1 MLFKPRVYSLFILAP
16 LLVACGAEEVVEQE
30 PLTRPVKVFVVE
42 SASANSIRTFPGTVD
57 ADQSAELA
65 FRVGGLVQDILVRE
79 GDMVEPGQVLAR
91 LDPTDYKLV
100 EEDRQA
106 TFDNAKAN
114 FDRAQE
120 LVADGNISR
129 MDFDTMEANFR
140 TASAALSQAQ
150 KDLEYTILSSPFRG
164 LIAQR
169 QVEKFEE
176 VIAKQAII
184 VLQDITKLE
193 VIINVPES
201 VVRMVAHEGPI
212 NSGNVRDDEEMRK
225 VVAVA
230 SFEGQ
235 TGQTFSLTPKE
246 VATKADPQTQTFRA
260 TFSMDAPT
268 SFTLLPG
275 MTATVTLDFTR
286 VLGEQK
292 SKWVPVRAV
301 QADEALA
308 PRVWLLNPD
317 DMTVSSRDVEIGR
330 LSGGSIEILDGLSGG
345 DEIVAVGAP
354 YLAEG
359 MRVTR
364 MALSEQAVPRED
376 DPS

>member
-1 MLFKPRVYSLFILAP
+1 MVFKPHCFFWIVLAP
-16 LLVACGAEEVVEQE
+16 WLVACGAEDLVQRE

-42 SASANSIRTFPGTVD
+42 SAIANSIRTFPGTVD

-65 FRVGGLVQDILVRE
+65 FRVGGLVQDIFVRE

-91 LDPTDYKLV
+91 LDPTDYKLI
-100 EEDRQA
+100 EEDRKA

-114 FDRAQE
+114 FERAQE

-140 TASAALSQAQ
+140 TSSAALSQAQ
-150 KDLEYTILSSPFRG
+150 KDLEYTILNSPFRG
-164 LIAQR
+164 LIAER
-169 QVEKFEE
+169 LVEKFEE
-176 VIAKQAII
+176 VIAKQAIF
-184 VLQDITKLE
+184 VLQDIAKLE

-201 VVRMVAHEGPI
+201 VVRMVASEAPI
-212 NSGNVRDDEEMRK
+212 NSGNVRQDGEIKK
-225 VVAVA
+225 VSAVA

-235 TGQTFSLTPKE
+235 TGQRFDLVPKE

-268 SFTLLPG
+268 SFTVLPG
-275 MTATVTLDFTR
+275 MTATVTLDFTQ

-308 PRVWLLNPD
+308 PRVWVLNPE

-330 LSGGSIEILDGLSGG
+330 LSGGSIEILNGLSGG
-345 DEIVAVGAP
+345 DEIIAVGAP

-364 MALSEQAVPRED
+364 MALSEQAEPRED

>member
-1 MLFKPRVYSLFILAP
+1 MLFRPRVYSLLILAP
-16 LLVACGAEEVVEQE
+16 LLVACSAEEVVERE

-91 LDPTDYKLV
+91 LDPTDFKLI

-114 FDRAQE
+114 FDRAKE

-150 KDLEYTILSSPFRG
+150 KDLEYTILNSPFRG

-176 VIAKQAII
+176 VIAKQAIFI
-184 VLQDITKLE
+184 LQDIAKLE

-201 VVRMVAHEGPI
+201 VVRMVASQGPI
-212 NSGNVRDDEEMRK
+212 NSGSVRDDKEMQK
-225 VVAVA
+225 VTAVA

-235 TGQTFSLTPKE
+235 AGQTFGLVPKE

-260 TFSMDAPT
+260 TFTMDAPN
-268 SFTLLPG
+268 SFTVLPG
-275 MTATVTLDFTR
+275 MTSTVTLDFTR

-345 DEIVAVGAP
+345 DEIIAVGAP